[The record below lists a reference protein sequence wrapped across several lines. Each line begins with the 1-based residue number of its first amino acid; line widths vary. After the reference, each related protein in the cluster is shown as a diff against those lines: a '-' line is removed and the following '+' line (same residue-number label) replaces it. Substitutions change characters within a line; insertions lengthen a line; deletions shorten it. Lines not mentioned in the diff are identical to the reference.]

1 MSNSF
6 EQQVQDQFTE
16 RHTIYDR
23 RSSWIMNP
31 GILDMILA
39 ASRVAVAAADTELL
53 DVCCGTGA
61 VGGAFKGRVRRRV
74 GLDLTQAM
82 LDVASSRL
90 DEVVQGNAL
99 DMPFN
104 AERFDLVVSRQALHF
119 FDDPAMVIA
128 EMYRV
133 ARPGGQIILAQRVPY
148 GDADTEWMAELNR
161 LKQPNLKTFM
171 LERHLTDGIEKAGFK
186 DLAVTNFG
194 VWESINDWV
203 ESPEVSLPNRGRI
216 LEHCK
221 TAPARVRAV
230 HPIVVDGDQV
240 RACWR
245 WVFVSAHKP

>member
-1 MSNSF
+1 MSDSF
-6 EQQVQDQFTE
+6 EQQVQRQFTE
-16 RHTIYDR
+16 RHTIYDH

-39 ASRVAVAAADTELL
+39 ASRASADAELL

-74 GLDLTQAM
+74 GLDLTEAM
-82 LDVASSRL
+82 LDVARGRL
-90 DEVVQGNAL
+90 DEVFQGDAL
-99 DMPFN
+99 HMPFP
-104 AERFDLVVSRQALHF
+104 AQSFDLVVSRQALHF
-119 FDDPAMVIA
+119 FDDPSKVIA

-133 ARPGGQIILAQRVPY
+133 AKPGGQIILGQRVPY
-148 GDADTEWMAELNR
+148 GDADSAWMAELNR

-171 LERHLTDGIEKAGFK
+171 LESHLTDGIERAGFR

-194 VWESINDWV
+194 VWESINEWV
-203 ESPEVSLPNRGRI
+203 ESPEVSLPHRGKI

-221 TAPARVRAV
+221 KAPARVRAV
-230 HPIVVDGDQV
+230 HPMVIDDDQV

-245 WVFVSAHKP
+245 WVFVSAQKP

>member
-6 EQQVQDQFTE
+6 EQQVQDQFTG
-16 RHTIYDR
+16 RHTIYDK

-31 GILDMILA
+31 GILDMIVA
-39 ASRVAVAAADTELL
+39 ASRAKPDAELL

-61 VGGAFKGRVRRRV
+61 VGGAFQGRVRRRV
-74 GLDLTQAM
+74 GFDLTQAM

-90 DEVVQGNAL
+90 DETVQGNAL
-99 DMPFN
+99 DMPFP
-104 AERFDLVVSRQALHF
+104 AESFDIVVSRQALHF
-119 FDDPAMVIA
+119 FDDPSQVIA
-128 EMYRV
+128 GMHRV
-133 ARPGGQIILAQRVPY
+133 TRPGGQIILGQRVPY

-171 LERHLTDGIEKAGFK
+171 LERHLTEGIEKAGYR

-203 ESPEVSLPNRGRI
+203 DSPEVPVENREKI
-216 LEHCK
+216 LDHCR
-221 TAPARVRAV
+221 TAPARVRAA
-230 HPIVVDGDQV
+230 HPMVIDGDQV
-240 RACWR
+240 RGCWR

>member
-1 MSNSF
+1 MSDSF
-6 EQQVQDQFTE
+6 EQQVQRQFTE

-39 ASRVAVAAADTELL
+39 ASRATADAELL

-61 VGGAFKGRVRRRV
+61 VGGAFKGRVRWRV

-82 LDVASSRL
+82 LDVARSRL

-99 DMPFN
+99 HMPFT
-104 AERFDLVVSRQALHF
+104 AQRFDLVVSRQALHF
-119 FDDPAMVIA
+119 FEDPARVIA
-128 EMYRV
+128 EMDRV
-133 ARPGGQIILAQRVPY
+133 TKPGGQIILAQRVPY
-148 GDADTEWMAELNR
+148 GNADAEWMAELNR

-171 LERHLTDGIEKAGFK
+171 LERHLTDGIERAGYR

-194 VWESINDWV
+194 VWESINEWV
-203 ESPEVSLPNRGRI
+203 ESPEVPSPNRGKI
-216 LEHCK
+216 LEHCQK
-221 TAPARVRAV
+221 APARVRAV
-230 HPIVVDGDQV
+230 HPMVVDGDKV

-245 WVFVSAHKP
+245 WAFVSAQKP